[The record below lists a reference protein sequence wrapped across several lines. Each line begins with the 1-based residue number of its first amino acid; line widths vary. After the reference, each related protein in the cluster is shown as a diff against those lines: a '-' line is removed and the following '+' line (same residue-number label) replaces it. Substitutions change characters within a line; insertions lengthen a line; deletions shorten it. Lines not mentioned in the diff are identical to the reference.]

1 MGSAG
6 SLWAE
11 YKYIKKL
18 PVRDT
23 TRLRTSLSEQ
33 QRLWLKRLVDFKH
46 QAVLIIGVEDTAV
59 ILREH
64 WHQDITKADYLKR
77 SIPRRDVARWI
88 EEVCLP
94 RRGSG
99 YPSRKPK
106 EDLEPEEK

>member
-59 ILREH
+59 ILRDQ
-64 WHQDITKADYLKR
+64 WHQNITKADYLKR
-77 SIPRRDVARWI
+77 SIPRKDVVHWI
-88 EEVCLP
+88 EGVCLP
-94 RRGSG
+94 RRDSG
-99 YPSRKPK
+99 YQSKKPK
-106 EDLEPEEK
+106 KDLEPKEE